1 MSDIKKLLTIFN
13 ESTTAGSVAVGAGR
27 GKLPADTIFAAEDSD
42 CSSIEMPNSPANFDL
57 WKNSKLIGKQ
67 QNSHKKVAVNKTT
80 MYPQLAEGTHPEQ
93 EKINNTKRSR
103 LSRER
108 NAGLNEP
115 DEVPSSDVKRDFGTW
130 YFTYQDGSIVI
141 KDGRPLLASST
152 QGVRDVIAIA
162 KKHGID
168 VRSHE
173 GAPPKLSESGY
184 KTPKDMDDYTD
195 DDWAEWD
202 AKVGNVGE
210 KAKKKDNLDWHYNNI
225 MGTKGLSDKAKK
237 QTTDIYNKLKENEG
251 VAEGI
256 GSDMAKLIGVPV
268 VAGAA
273 AIGAQYYDD
282 QQPHVQVGGQNA
294 KIVRADS
301 NRIPDNA
308 MILTGKDGKQ
318 YRVWQQSG
326 KGMSK
331 ITFAAPVQGT
341 NEGVAE
347 GLSKGNYNVGL
358 EDIGKPVTVDGES
371 GYVLLSIGYS
381 SGNGKLTA
389 HILQPDTGSKGTYD
403 LETIGKGQQDV
414 AEGSQ
419 PNDIAV
425 YHHTGPNADKKAQV
439 HAMKLGSDYGH
450 FRHDKADKNDNLHI
464 VTQKR
469 YFPDYAKQ
477 QDVAEGLEDKVVF
490 QGHTIGHIE
499 TDSDGDSV
507 GIVYSNN
514 PQSKR
519 PFEIFGYED
528 VNQLKQEMISQW
540 NKRVPKGTAKGQ
552 ELSEEMIADRLK
564 NELALFKKGTK
575 AKDKDLGSKPKSK
588 EVQPKKSKESKDE
601 DK

>member
-202 AKVGNVGE
+202 AKVGSVGE

-256 GSDMAKLIGVPV
+256 MNKIANKVM
-268 VAGAA
+268 GAA
-273 AIGAQYYDD
+273 PEQPKYKVGQRVKYETSPD
-282 QQPHVQVGGQNA
+282 Q
-294 KIVRADS
+294 
-301 NRIPDNA
+301 PDW
-308 MILTGKDGKQ
+308 KDGGRGVGVITAYKNGHYMINGNPVNHFEIKGVVDQGVAEAGNKPIDKQ
-318 YRVWQQSG
+318 FPLGTGDTRTPRDIKSQMRGASDRFVQQTAA
-326 KGMSK
+326 SK
-331 ITFAAPVQGT
+331 PGPFRSKVAKMQNKMANSELRKRSDHDRMATGT
-341 NEGVAE
+341 NE
-347 GLSKGNYNVGL
+347 
-358 EDIGKPVTVDGES
+358 
-371 GYVLLSIGYS
+371 
-381 SGNGKLTA
+381 
-389 HILQPDTGSKGTYD
+389 
-403 LETIGKGQQDV
+403 
-414 AEGSQ
+414 
-419 PNDIAV
+419 
-425 YHHTGPNADKKAQV
+425 
-439 HAMKLGSDYGH
+439 
-450 FRHDKADKNDNLHI
+450 
-464 VTQKR
+464 
-469 YFPDYAKQ
+469 
-477 QDVAEGLEDKVVF
+477 
-490 QGHTIGHIE
+490 
-499 TDSDGDSV
+499 
-507 GIVYSNN
+507 
-514 PQSKR
+514 
-519 PFEIFGYED
+519 
-528 VNQLKQEMISQW
+528 
-540 NKRVPKGTAKGQ
+540 GQ

-564 NELALFKKGTK
+564 NELALFKKGSK

>member
-27 GKLPADTIFAAEDSD
+27 GKRPADTIFAAEDSD

-202 AKVGNVGE
+202 AKVGSVGE

-256 GSDMAKLIGVPV
+256 MNKIANKVM
-268 VAGAA
+268 GAA
-273 AIGAQYYDD
+273 PE
-282 QQPHVQVGGQNA
+282 QPKYKVGQRV
-294 KIVRADS
+294 KYETS
-301 NRIPDNA
+301 PHQPDW
-308 MILTGKDGKQ
+308 KDGG
-318 YRVWQQSG
+318 SG
-326 KGMSK
+326 VGVITAYKNGHYMINGNPVNHFEIKG
-331 ITFAAPVQGT
+331 VVDQ
-341 NEGVAE
+341 GVAE

-358 EDIGKPVTVDGES
+358 EDIGKPVLVDGES

-403 LETIGKGQQDV
+403 LAIIGKGQQ
-414 AEGSQ
+414 G
-419 PNDIAV
+419 
-425 YHHTGPNADKKAQV
+425 
-439 HAMKLGSDYGH
+439 
-450 FRHDKADKNDNLHI
+450 
-464 VTQKR
+464 
-469 YFPDYAKQ
+469 
-477 QDVAEGLEDKVVF
+477 VAEGLEDKVVF

-564 NELALFKKGTK
+564 NELALFKKGSK

>member
-80 MYPQLAEGTHPEQ
+80 MYPQLAEATQPEQ
-93 EKINNTKRSR
+93 RTLDARTNAAKRSER
-103 LSRER
+103 GETGRDPAPRNEWYIMVNGSSEKGKKTYPSRQAAE
-108 NAGLNEP
+108 
-115 DEVPSSDVKRDFGTW
+115 KRSEDIKAFYKSKGW
-130 YFTYQDGSIVI
+130 SRPRVEIIQQLGETY
-141 KDGRPLLASST
+141 KA
-152 QGVRDVIAIA
+152 
-162 KKHGID
+162 
-168 VRSHE
+168 
-173 GAPPKLSESGY
+173 
-184 KTPKDMDDYTD
+184 PKDMDDYTD

-202 AKVGNVGE
+202 AKVGSVGE

-341 NEGVAE
+341 NECVTE

-564 NELALFKKGTK
+564 NELALFKKGSK

>member
-80 MYPQLAEGTHPEQ
+80 MYPQLAEATQPEQ
-93 EKINNTKRSR
+93 RTLDARTNAAKRSER
-103 LSRER
+103 GETGRDPAPRNEWYIMINGRTEKDKKTYPSRPAAE
-108 NAGLNEP
+108 
-115 DEVPSSDVKRDFGTW
+115 KRSEDIKAFYKSKGW
-130 YFTYQDGSIVI
+130 SRPRVEIIQQLGETY
-141 KDGRPLLASST
+141 KA
-152 QGVRDVIAIA
+152 
-162 KKHGID
+162 
-168 VRSHE
+168 
-173 GAPPKLSESGY
+173 
-184 KTPKDMDDYTD
+184 PKDMDDYTD

-202 AKVGNVGE
+202 AKVGNVGK
-210 KAKKKDNLDWHYNNI
+210 KAKEQDSK
-225 MGTKGLSDKAKK
+225 KAKEQDANESVTEGFGDK
-237 QTTDIYNKLKENEG
+237 IKGAVKAVKRASQGWDKNAVGPGGEKLGDPRDIVNRAKSASDDSVQRLAKDKELG
-251 VAEGI
+251 FPFG
-256 GSDMAKLIGVPV
+256 GDSS
-268 VAGAA
+268 AG
-273 AIGAQYYDD
+273 
-282 QQPHVQVGGQNA
+282 PHSPRGLQ
-294 KIVRADS
+294 KRALD
-301 NRIPDNA
+301 RE
-308 MILTGKDGKQ
+308 MKK
-318 YRVWQQSG
+318 R
-326 KGMSK
+326 
-331 ITFAAPVQGT
+331 
-341 NEGVAE
+341 
-347 GLSKGNYNVGL
+347 GL
-358 EDIGKPVTVDGES
+358 GE
-371 GYVLLSIGYS
+371 
-381 SGNGKLTA
+381 
-389 HILQPDTGSKGTYD
+389 
-403 LETIGKGQQDV
+403 QDV

-564 NELALFKKGTK
+564 NELALFKKGSK